1 MAPNPLFPSRGIAR
15 PGVSAALPA
24 ACALVVTA
32 CGSSEKSDG
41 SGGTSAASTTQVTDA
56 TGTEVKVPARP
67 ERAVALGEMDL
78 DSALTL
84 GVEPVGP
91 TAGRRRTGAPSCLVG
106 QPADEQVLTQLRKN
120 APKATYKQLSAVQDK
135 HTTVIDGSKWT
146 SLGGAE
152 AAVSVL
158 DDIRKAMVK

>member
-1 MAPNPLFPSRGIAR
+1 M
-15 PGVSAALPA
+15 
-24 ACALVVTA
+24 
-32 CGSSEKSDG
+32 
-41 SGGTSAASTTQVTDA
+41 
-56 TGTEVKVPARP
+56 
-67 ERAVALGEMDL
+67 
-78 DSALTL
+78 
-84 GVEPVGP
+84 
-91 TAGRRRTGAPSCLVG
+91 G

-120 APKATYKQLSAVQDK
+120 AAKATYKQLSAVQDK